1 MSPTVAPYGEWKSP
15 ISADFITSSAI
26 DISCF
31 VKNEKN
37 GYYYWIEL
45 NGANNGR
52 YTIMSRS
59 PEGKVEELTPAPF
72 NPKSRVH
79 EYGGGAMTMDE
90 DFLIASNDVDYCLY
104 KIDLATKEAVRI
116 TPDSNKVYRYADM
129 EVHPSKKFL
138 VCVREDHTNDT
149 PQTVLNTLVVVRLD
163 TKEPT
168 VQVLKEGE
176 DFYAAPRFNPV
187 NPTEMAYFSWNHPFM
202 TWDHTQVFYN
212 TLEITN
218 NSVKIANQTQL
229 TGFDVANGESANQPQ
244 FAPDGTLYFTSDKTG
259 FWNIHKYMAGEK
271 VELVLSEPK
280 SAEFQGP
287 MWRFGQQTFVPLK
300 SDCSKLASVYAVDGV
315 SKLAIID
322 TKSKTLKD
330 IPFDFSVILSV
341 STTTEGSDDVLLLP
355 VSSYNKPLQIV
366 SLNLRTN
373 ETTVLLKSADVDE
386 SLLKYIS
393 KPESVTFKTENDL
406 DAYAFYYP
414 PTNADYVAPQGTLP
428 PLRVL
433 SHGGPTS
440 AFVPDLSWSINY
452 FCSRGFAV
460 VAVNYGGST
469 NYGRAFRNRLRKLW
483 GVVDVDD
490 CCNAAKYLVKAGR
503 VDENKLAI
511 VGGSA
516 GGYTTLACLA
526 FRKVFKAGVSHY
538 GIGDLEIL
546 AKETHKFELVYPES
560 LIGPYPAAKDLYI
573 ERSPLYSADNISCPC
588 AFFQGLEDKV
598 VPPNQAE
605 IMVNALKQRGVP
617 VAYVAFEGEG
627 HGFRIPKNVQTA
639 LRGEISFLGRIF
651 GFTPFDA
658 IDITID
664 NENAIGK

>member
-1 MSPTVAPYGEWKSP
+1 MARKVAPYGEWTSP

-26 DISCF
+26 GITGF
-31 VKNEKN
+31 IKNEKN
-37 GYYYWIEL
+37 GHYYWTEL

-52 YTIMSRS
+52 FTIMSRS
-59 PEGKVEELTPAPF
+59 PQGVTEEMTPDPF

-79 EYGGGAMTMDE
+79 EYGGGAVTMDD
-90 DFLIASNDVDYCLY
+90 DFMIVSNDVDYCLY
-104 KIDLATKEAVRI
+104 KIDLASKEATRI

-129 EVHPSKKFL
+129 EIHPSKKFL

-149 PQTVLNTLVVVRLD
+149 PQTVINTLVVVRLD
-163 TKEPT
+163 TKEPS
-168 VQVLKEGE
+168 VEVLKQGE
-176 DFYAAPRFNPV
+176 DFYVSPRFNPV
-187 NPTEMAYFSWNHPFM
+187 APNEMAYFSWNHPFM
-202 TWDHTQVFYN
+202 TWDHTQVYYN
-212 TLEITN
+212 TLEITDDA
-218 NSVKIANQTQL
+218 VKIVQQKQL
-229 TGFDVANGESANQPQ
+229 AGFDKANEESSNQLR
-244 FAPDGTLYFTSDKTG
+244 FAEDGTLYFVSDKTG
-259 FWNIHKYMAGEK
+259 YWNLHKYKAGGE
-271 VELVLSEPK
+271 VELVLREPMT
-280 SAEFQGP
+280 AEFQYP
-287 MWRFGQQTFVPLK
+287 LWRIGEQSYAPLK
-300 SDCSKLASVYAVDGV
+300 SDCSKIAARYSVDGFD
-315 SKLAIID
+315 KLALID
-322 TKSKTLKD
+322 TKTKTMKD
-330 IPFDFSVILSV
+330 IPLDFTSIGSF
-341 STTTEGSDDVLLLP
+341 SATTEGKDDVLLIS
-355 VSSYNKPLQIV
+355 VSSYDKPQQII

-373 ETTVLLKSADVDE
+373 EIAVLLKSAEVNE

-393 KPESVTFKTENDL
+393 KPESITFKTENNL
-406 DAYAFYYP
+406 EAYAFYYP
-414 PTNADYVAPQGTLP
+414 PTNGDYVAPEGTLP

-433 SHGGPTS
+433 SHGGPTG
-440 AFVPDLSWSINY
+440 AFQTDLSWSINY

-469 NYGRAFRNRLRKLW
+469 GYGKAFRNRLRKLW

-490 CCNAAKYLVKAGR
+490 CCNAAKYLVEAGR
-503 VDENKLAI
+503 VDGEKLAI

-516 GGYTTLACLA
+516 GGYTTLASLA

-605 IMVNALKQRGVP
+605 IMVNALKERHIP

-627 HGFRIPKNVQTA
+627 H
-639 LRGEISFLGRIF
+639 
-651 GFTPFDA
+651 
-658 IDITID
+658 
-664 NENAIGK
+664 